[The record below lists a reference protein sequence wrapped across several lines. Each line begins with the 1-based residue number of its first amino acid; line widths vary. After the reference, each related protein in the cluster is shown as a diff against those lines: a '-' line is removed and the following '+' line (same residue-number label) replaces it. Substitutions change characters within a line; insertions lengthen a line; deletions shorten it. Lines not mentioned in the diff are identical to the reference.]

1 VGTVFKQPVRDRH
14 HVTARDVLDHID
26 TLKAVAQEAGIS
38 LDQAIEVWRVMEQ
51 ARANNIAVA
60 NGDVHDE
67 QMAGFASIL
76 EAANEVIA

>member
-1 VGTVFKQPVRDRH
+1 
-14 HVTARDVLDHID
+14 
-26 TLKAVAQEAGIS
+26 
-38 LDQAIEVWRVMEQ
+38 MEQ